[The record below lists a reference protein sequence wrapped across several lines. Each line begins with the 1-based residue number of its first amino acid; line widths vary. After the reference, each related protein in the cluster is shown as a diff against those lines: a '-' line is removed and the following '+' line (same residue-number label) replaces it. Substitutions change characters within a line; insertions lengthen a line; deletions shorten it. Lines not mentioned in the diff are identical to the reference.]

1 MYHRAALASRRAA
14 MRTRR
19 HVLIPFS
26 TRGTRRVLCV
36 LYGLLLDVVASRSRR
51 FLEIEG
57 IKTKFVSFVAD
68 VAHRRDQAHL
78 PPPNVFVLDVG
89 ANAGT
94 FSQSMLRRL
103 HNAAPRVNPRL
114 IVFEPQ
120 EQFRASLSKMI
131 KQSDGG
137 ELVAAAAWIEET
149 NLTFHLFKNSESASL
164 VSSSSDA
171 ASSARTG
178 AITVRAV
185 DLAEYLRHTLPDPSP
200 SDPNATLAFLKLDI
214 EGGEYD
220 VLPRLLG
227 TRALC
232 RVRFLLIEWHLKKA
246 PLEKRVAGLHILA
259 ALRQI
264 LESSCR
270 PGPAPVVVYDEMPML
285 NDNVTLP
292 GDRRVGDHHEL
303 VQRRGRLT

>member
-1 MYHRAALASRRAA
+1 
-14 MRTRR
+14 
-19 HVLIPFS
+19 
-26 TRGTRRVLCV
+26 
-36 LYGLLLDVVASRSRR
+36 
-51 FLEIEG
+51 
-57 IKTKFVSFVAD
+57 
-68 VAHRRDQAHL
+68 
-78 PPPNVFVLDVG
+78 
-89 ANAGT
+89 
-94 FSQSMLRRL
+94 
-103 HNAAPRVNPRL
+103 
-114 IVFEPQ
+114 
-120 EQFRASLSKMI
+120 MI